1 MFISNKFVNDSGL
14 WIVVVDDDDDAD
26 DGYIILSINDVNCKE
41 KFAQILNNC

>member
-14 WIVVVDDDDDAD
+14 WIVVDDDDDG
-26 DGYIILSINDVNCKE
+26 GYIILSINDVNCKE